1 LEEIMRALMSRIAG
15 GLIVAGML
23 AMMAPAAQAETQTE
37 NIVAEMRTYLYLQIA
52 PNTVQSFLPSGW
64 TSSPVTNGPAK
75 DANFVVLFLDRKLGL
90 TPDGKPLQAGTN
102 RLLVVIVPSKNAK
115 TGEVANMIVG
125 GYSTDPLGSPGA
137 YKVYGPGTVSVDRA
151 EHGSAGGLDAKVDE
165 TWVAKGQDGNEL
177 DLHVSFT
184 RGVPALSSFDVHN
197 YSAADPAFYRIYRG
211 EQVVDVLRSVNTGVN
226 HVQTIELKAKGSGK
240 LAMALNGSEKIIA
253 ITALPF
259 YKRLTFLP

>member
-23 AMMAPAAQAETQTE
+23 AIMAPRAQAETQTE

-52 PNTVQSFLPSGW
+52 PNAVQSFLPSGW
-64 TSSPVTNGPAK
+64 TSAPVANGPAK

-137 YKVYGPGTVSVDRA
+137 YKVYGPGTVSVDRTERGA
-151 EHGSAGGLDAKVDE
+151 AGTLDAKVDE
-165 TWVAKGQDGNEL
+165 NWVAKGQDGNEL
-177 DLHVSFT
+177 DLRVSFT

-240 LAMALNGSEKIIA
+240 LAKALNGSEKIIA

>member
-1 LEEIMRALMSRIAG
+1 LEEIMRALISKIAG
-15 GLIVAGML
+15 GLIIAGLL
-23 AMMAPAAQAETQTE
+23 AMIAPRAQAETQTE
-37 NIVAEMRTYLYLQIA
+37 NIVAEMRTYLYLQIDPGA
-52 PNTVQSFLPSGW
+52 VQAFLPNGW
-64 TSSPVTNGPAK
+64 TSSPVTNGAAK

-102 RLLVVIVPSKNAK
+102 RLLVLIVPSKNGK

-125 GYSTDPLGSPGA
+125 GYSADPLGSPGA
-137 YKVYGPGTVSVDRA
+137 YKVYSPGTVSLDRT
-151 EHGSAGGLDAKVDE
+151 EHGTGGLDARVDE

-177 DLHVSFT
+177 DLYTSFV
-184 RGVPALSSFDVHN
+184 RGVPALSTFDVHN
-197 YSAADPAFYRIYRG
+197 FSAADPAFYRIYRG

-226 HVQTIELKAKGSGK
+226 RVQTVELKASGSGK
-240 LAMALNGSEKIIA
+240 LAKAINGSEKIIA